1 MTNILK
7 PLAKRLLIPLGLKVA
22 TSAIDAGI
30 QEKSFRSV
38 TTTPI
43 VSNEEMEDMKIV
55 EIF

>member
-22 TSAIDAGI
+22 TSAIDARI